1 MLCMAKMEHLR
12 SSIVNN
18 KKDSLKRR
26 SKSRYM
32 SQNVFANDLVAI
44 HKNKVT
50 LKHKETKI
58 C

>member
-1 MLCMAKMEHLR
+1 MAKMEHLR
-12 SSIVNN
+12 SSMVSN
-18 KKDSLKRR
+18 KKNSLKRR
-26 SKSRYM
+26 SKPRYM